1 MPSEVTVPVI
11 LRNSVRGREGRQ
23 VNEEFQFA
31 MVGAVGRRG
40 WGAAGDP
47 VRWGEVAKDV
57 PGERLS

>member
-40 WGAAGDP
+40 WGVAGDP

-57 PGERLS
+57 PRERLS

>member
-1 MPSEVTVPVI
+1 MC
-11 LRNSVRGREGRQ
+11 GREGRQ

-57 PGERLS
+57 PGKRLS